1 AAAVRGGADSDL
13 DADLRLGDIV
23 AGFASDGAERALEA
37 SGPCGGEELLGVGAV
52 AHAVGFRAA
61 ELDVEDAVVA
71 DGVSLAAAGCC
82 DGCRVTWF
90 DLRHGSSCINRYLC
104 RVGAR
109 AVPPVRIPGGQPV
122 AGEVIMIMLVRFPT
136 V

>member
-1 AAAVRGGADSDL
+1 MGLVGELLCLVTVHARNLDHDFRDETAAAVRGGADSDL

-37 SGPCGGEELLGVGAV
+37 SGPCGGEELLRVGAV
-52 AHAVGFRAA
+52 ASAVGFRAA

-90 DLRHGSSCINRYLC
+90 DLRHGSS
-104 RVGAR
+104 
-109 AVPPVRIPGGQPV
+109 
-122 AGEVIMIMLVRFPT
+122 
-136 V
+136 